1 MSADNYLKVDY
12 DGEIFLIYEGFE
24 SNRLAA
30 SSGGYEPGLYDTAGS
45 ATVAEEII
53 EEYGYVEYGV
63 EWTTSAREAAGMTAS
78 TSDKAVEA
86 AVEQLSEL
94 NIKVVNLA
102 NKLEE
107 HLKEIDAHHHVAVS
121 GRVKK
126 K

>member
-24 SNRLAA
+24 SNREDE
-30 SSGGYEPGLYDTAGS
+30 GYEPELYDTAGS

-53 EEYGYVEYGV
+53 EEYGFAEYGV
-63 EWTTSAREAAGMTAS
+63 EYTPAASRGIHDGPGRINIAE
-78 TSDKAVEA
+78 KAVEA

-107 HLKEIDAHHHVAVS
+107 HLKEIDAHHPAMM
-121 GRVKK
+121 GQK
-126 K
+126 

>member
-12 DGEIFLIYEGFE
+12 DGEIFLIYSG
-24 SNRLAA
+24 SA
-30 SSGGYEPGLYDTAGS
+30 SAREDEGYEPELYDTAGS
-45 ATVAEEII
+45 ATVAHDII
-53 EEYGYVEYGV
+53 DDYGYVEHGV
-63 EWTTSAREAAGMTAS
+63 KWTTSAREAAGMTAS

-102 NKLEE
+102 NKLDE
-107 HLKEIDAHHHVAVS
+107 HLKEIDAHHYVAVS

-126 K
+126 

>member
-24 SNRLAA
+24 SNRTEDPD
-30 SSGGYEPGLYDTAGS
+30 YEPSLYDTAGS
-45 ATVAEEII
+45 AAVVEEII
-53 EEYGYVEYGV
+53 EEYGLNYYPEYGV
-63 EWTTSAREAAGMTAS
+63 EWTGAALEAA
-78 TSDKAVEA
+78 DKATSTAVKAAEA

-107 HLKEIDAHHHVAVS
+107 HLKEIDAHHPAMM
-121 GRVKK
+121 GKK

>member
-1 MSADNYLKVDY
+1 MSSDNYLKVDY

-24 SNRLAA
+24 SNRLDE
-30 SSGGYEPGLYDTAGS
+30 GYEPELYDTAGS
-45 ATVAEEII
+45 NDVIREII
-53 EEYGYVEYGV
+53 MEYGYVEYGI
-63 EWTTSAREAAGMTAS
+63 EYTPAAMKARGKQGGGYTETA
-78 TSDKAVEA
+78 DKAVEA

-107 HLKEIDAHHHVAVS
+107 HLKEIDAHHPAMM
-121 GRVKK
+121 GKK

>member
-12 DGEIFLIYEGFE
+12 DGEIFLIYSGSE
-24 SNRLAA
+24 SSRIEDPD
-30 SSGGYEPGLYDTAGS
+30 YEPNLYDTAGS
-45 ATVAEEII
+45 AAVVEEII
-53 EEYGYVEYGV
+53 EEYGFAEYGV
-63 EWTTSAREAAGMTAS
+63 EWTGAAYEAVGKT

-102 NKLEE
+102 NKLDE
-107 HLKEIDAHHHVAVS
+107 HLKEIDAHHQVAVS